1 MGVKV
6 IDFQSISP
14 QAVRAVSAQE
24 STIRPD
30 PSAGLRS
37 IGQGLE
43 DTAATLGKIADK
55 FTAAGALQQK
65 TSEAKAVATKDHEDA
80 LTAYNLAS
88 YTDTSGFTEQ
98 QKQAHELRMAELGKA
113 VKSTKKNLEIAT
125 DRDNRAGLFGF
136 SSEDSWLSTR
146 WKTDVYRKN
155 KKGGK

>member
-6 IDFQSISP
+6 VDFQSVSP
-14 QAVRAVSAQE
+14 QAVKMVAAQE

-30 PSAGLRS
+30 PSAGLKA

-80 LTAYNLAS
+80 LTALNMAKT
-88 YTDTSGFTEQ
+88 TDTSGFTES
-98 QKQAHELRMAELGKA
+98 QKKAYDLRLSELSDA
-113 VKSTKKNLEIAT
+113 VEKSKKNMIIAT
-125 DRDNRAGLFGF
+125 DRDKRAGLFGF
-136 SSEDSWLSTR
+136 SSENSWMSTR
-146 WKTDVYRKN
+146 WKTDVYRQN
-155 KKGGK
+155 KKEGQ